1 VRHRELDDAVH
12 ALCEA
17 RPSMCATPAPS
28 PAPPVSDP
36 GPWSPLRRAVF
47 RSLWIAGLAS
57 NVGTWMQN
65 VGAAWLMTS
74 LEPTPL
80 WVSMVQAASSL
91 PFFLLAIPAGALA
104 DVVDRRRL
112 LLAAQTWLMACTAA
126 LAALAL
132 AGLVGPG
139 GLLALTFAIG
149 IGSTFV
155 APAFL
160 AIIPE
165 LVPRAEIPAAVS
177 LNGVSMNL
185 ARAAGPAA
193 GGLVV
198 AAFGV
203 GFAFLANALSYL
215 GVIGA
220 IARWRRPP
228 REGRLPPEDLIGAM
242 RAGLRYVRHSA
253 PLQLVLVRV
262 AVFVVP
268 GSAVWA
274 LLPLYAR
281 EQLALGPAG
290 YGLLLG
296 FFGTG
301 AVAGGLVLPALR
313 TRVGPQRVT
322 TLSALGYAAAMV
334 ALGAAPTLPVA
345 AAALVVAGAGWLAL
359 LTTLSAAAQMVLP
372 AWVRARGLSVYL
384 LVLMGGMAL
393 GSAGWGLGA
402 ESIGV
407 PRAFV
412 IAGTAVAASRLFV
425 WRLRLPE
432 GAAPDLSP
440 APRWPDPQLG
450 VAVAADR
457 GPVLVTVEYEVDP
470 ADAERF
476 AGAMRALGRIRLRDG
491 ALRWGLWGD
500 AARPGRYLESFSVE
514 SWIEHLRQHER
525 MTAADR
531 EVQKIARQFHRGEG
545 EPRVTHYI
553 HERMPETV

>member
-1 VRHRELDDAVH
+1 M
-12 ALCEA
+12 
-17 RPSMCATPAPS
+17 SATPVPPPEAPLR
-28 PAPPVSDP
+28 PVA
-36 GPWSPLRRAVF
+36 GPWSPLRLAVF

-74 LEPTPL
+74 LAPTPF

-91 PFFLLAIPAGALA
+91 PFFLLALPAGALA

-112 LLAAQTWLMACTAA
+112 LLAAQAWLAASAAA

-132 AGLVGPG
+132 AGAVGPA
-139 GLLALTFAIG
+139 GLLALTFSVG

-160 AIIPE
+160 AIIPD
-165 LVPRAEIPAAVS
+165 LVPREEIPEAVS
-177 LNGVSMNL
+177 LNGISMNL

-198 AAFGV
+198 AAAGA
-203 GFAFLANALSYL
+203 GAAFAANALSYL
-215 GVIGA
+215 GVIGVL
-220 IARWRRPP
+220 ARWRRPAL
-228 REGRLPPEDLIGAM
+228 ESRLPPEDLIGAM

-253 PLQLVLVRV
+253 PLRLVLIRV
-262 AVFVVP
+262 AVFVLP
-268 GSAVWA
+268 ASAVWA

-281 EQLALGPAG
+281 EQMALGPAG
-290 YGLLLG
+290 YGGLLA
-296 FFGTG
+296 FFGAG
-301 AVAGGLVLPALR
+301 AVAAGLGLPRLR
-313 TRVGPQRVT
+313 ARVGPQRVT
-322 TLSALGYAAAMV
+322 TLSALGFAAAMLV
-334 ALGAAPTLPVA
+334 LGVVPPLPVA
-345 AAALVVAGAGWLAL
+345 AGALAVAGAGWLAL
-359 LTTLSAAAQMVLP
+359 LTTLSAAAQLVLP

-384 LVLMGGMAL
+384 LVLMGGLAL
-393 GSAGWGLGA
+393 GSTAWGLGA

-407 PRAFV
+407 PAAFEL
-412 IAGTAVAASRLFV
+412 AGAAVAVSRLFV

-432 GAAPDLSP
+432 GDAPDLTP
-440 APRWPDPQLG
+440 ASRWPDPQLG

-457 GPVLVTVEYEVDP
+457 GPVLVTVEYQVDV

-476 AGAMRALGRIRLRDG
+476 AAAMRALGEIRLRDG

-500 AARPGRYLESFSVE
+500 AAQPGRYLESFVIE
-514 SWIEHLRQHER
+514 SWLEHLRQHER

-531 EVQKIARQFHRGEG
+531 EVQKIAQQFHRGG
-545 EPRVTHYI
+545 EAPRVTHYV
-553 HERMPETV
+553 HERIPKDA

>member
-1 VRHRELDDAVH
+1 
-12 ALCEA
+12 
-17 RPSMCATPAPS
+17 MF
-28 PAPPVSDP
+28 
-36 GPWSPLRRAVF
+36 RA
-47 RSLWIAGLAS
+47 LWIAGLAS

-74 LEPTPL
+74 LAPTPF

-112 LLAAQTWLMACTAA
+112 LLAALAWLLACSA
-126 LAALAL
+126 LLAGLAL
-132 AGLVGPG
+132 ADLVGPG

-149 IGSTFV
+149 VGSTFV

-165 LVPRAEIPAAVS
+165 LVPREEIPGAVS
-177 LNGVSMNL
+177 LNGISMNL
-185 ARAAGPAA
+185 ARAVGPAA
-193 GGLVV
+193 GGLLV
-198 AAFGV
+198 AAAGV

-242 RAGLRYVRHSA
+242 RAGLRYVRHSSA
-253 PLQLVLVRV
+253 LQLVLIRV
-262 AVFVVP
+262 AVFVLP

-290 YGLLLG
+290 YGVLLG
-296 FFGTG
+296 FFGAG

-313 TRVGPQRVT
+313 ARVGPQRVT
-322 TLSALGYAAAMV
+322 TLAALGYAAALIV
-334 ALGAAPTLPVA
+334 LGALPALPAA

-359 LTTLSAAAQMVLP
+359 LTTLNAAAQLVLP
-372 AWVRARGLSVYL
+372 AWVRARGLSAYL
-384 LVLMGGMAL
+384 LVLFGGLAL
-393 GSAGWGLGA
+393 GSAAWGAGA
-402 ESIGV
+402 ERIGV
-407 PRAFV
+407 PRTFEL
-412 IAGTAVAASRLFV
+412 AGAAVALSRLFV

-432 GAAPDLSP
+432 GEAPDLSP

-450 VAVAADR
+450 AAVAAER
-457 GPVLVTVEYEVDP
+457 GPVLVTVEYEIDP
-470 ADAERF
+470 ADAARF
-476 AGAMRALGRIRLRDG
+476 AAAMRALGDVRLRDG

-500 AARPGRYLESFSVE
+500 AARPGRYLESFVVE
-514 SWIEHLRQHER
+514 SWLEHLRQHER
-525 MTAADR
+525 ITAADR
-531 EVQKIARQFHRGEG
+531 ELQRVAGAFHRGAG
-545 EPRVTHYI
+545 EPHVTHWV
-553 HERMPETV
+553 HERMPAGD

>member
-1 VRHRELDDAVH
+1 MSA
-12 ALCEA
+12 
-17 RPSMCATPAPS
+17 PPAPS
-28 PAPPVSDP
+28 AAPLAADP
-36 GPWSPLRRAVF
+36 SPWAPLRRPVF
-47 RSLWIAGLAS
+47 RSLWSAGLAS

-74 LEPTPL
+74 LAPTPL
-80 WVSMVQAASSL
+80 WVSLVQAASSL

-112 LLAAQTWLMACTAA
+112 LLVSLVWLAVCTAL
-126 LAALAL
+126 LAGLAL
-132 AGLVGPG
+132 AGAVGPA

-149 IGSTFV
+149 VGSTLQS
-155 APAFL
+155 PAFL

-165 LVPRAEIPAAVS
+165 LVSREEIPAAVS
-177 LNGVSMNL
+177 LNGISMNL

-198 AAFGV
+198 AALGA
-203 GFAFLANALSYL
+203 GFAFAANAMSYL

-220 IARWRRPP
+220 VARWRRPP
-228 REGRLPPEDLIGAM
+228 HEGRLPPEDLIGAM

-281 EQLALGPAG
+281 EQLALGAAG

-296 FFGTG
+296 FFGVG
-301 AVAGGLVLPALR
+301 AVAAGLWLPRLR
-313 TRVGPQRVT
+313 ARVGPQRVT
-322 TLSALGYAAAMV
+322 TLSALGYAAALI
-334 ALGAAPTLPVA
+334 ALGAAPALPIA
-345 AAALVVAGAGWLAL
+345 AAALALAGAGWLAL

-372 AWVRARGLSVYL
+372 SWVRARGLSVYL

-393 GSAGWGLGA
+393 GSAGWGAAA

-407 PRAFV
+407 PRAFE
-412 IAGTAVAASRLFV
+412 IAGAAVAVSRLFV

-457 GPVLVTVEYEVDP
+457 GPVLVTVEYQIDP
-470 ADAERF
+470 ADAEPF
-476 AGAMRALGRIRLRDG
+476 ARAMRALGRIRLRDG

-500 AARPGRYLESFSVE
+500 AALPGRYLESFTVE
-514 SWIEHLRQHER
+514 SWLEHLRQHER

-531 EVQKIARQFHRGEG
+531 EVQAIARRFHRGAG
-545 EPRVTHYI
+545 DPRVTHLI
-553 HERMPETV
+553 HERIPPDA

>member
-1 VRHRELDDAVH
+1 VSDLA
-12 ALCEA
+12 
-17 RPSMCATPAPS
+17 
-28 PAPPVSDP
+28 APPSEPLAGDP
-36 GPWSPLRRAVF
+36 GPWSPLRRSVF
-47 RSLWIAGLAS
+47 RALWIAGLAS
-57 NVGTWMQN
+57 NVGTWIQN

-74 LEPTPL
+74 LAPTPF

-112 LLAAQTWLMACTAA
+112 LLGAQLWLVACSAA

-132 AGLVGPG
+132 ADLVGIG

-149 IGSTFV
+149 VGSAFV

-160 AIIPE
+160 AIVPE
-165 LVPRAEIPAAVS
+165 LVPREEIPAAVS
-177 LNGVSMNL
+177 LNGISMNL
-185 ARAAGPAA
+185 ARAAGPAL
-193 GGLVV
+193 GGLLV
-198 AAFGV
+198 AAAGV
-203 GFAFLANALSYL
+203 GFAFAANALSYL

-220 IARWRRPP
+220 VARWRRPP
-228 REGRLPPEDLIGAM
+228 SEGRLPPEDLIGAM

-253 PLQLVLVRV
+253 PLRLVLVRV
-262 AVFVVP
+262 AVFVLP

-290 YGLLLG
+290 YGVLLA
-296 FFGTG
+296 FFGGG

-313 TRVGPQRVT
+313 AKVGPQRVT
-322 TLSALGYAAAMV
+322 TLSALGYAAAML
-334 ALGAAPTLPVA
+334 ALGGMPTLPVA
-345 AAALVVAGAGWLAL
+345 AAALVVAGAGWLTL
-359 LTTLSAAAQMVLP
+359 LSTLSAAAQLVLP

-384 LVLMGGMAL
+384 LVLMGGMAI
-393 GSAGWGLGA
+393 GSALWGVAA
-402 ESIGV
+402 ESVGV

-412 IAGTAVAASRLFV
+412 IAGAAVAVSRLFV

-432 GAAPDLSP
+432 GAAPDLTP

-457 GPVLVTVEYEVDP
+457 GPVLVTVEYEIDP

-476 AGAMRALGRIRLRDG
+476 ARAMRALGRIRLRDG

-500 AARPGRYLESFSVE
+500 AAQPGRYLESFTVE
-514 SWIEHLRQHER
+514 SWLEHMRQHER

-531 EVQKIARQFHRGEG
+531 EVQKIARVFHRAAG
-545 EPRVTHYI
+545 EPRITHYI
-553 HERMPETV
+553 HERIPADA

>member
-1 VRHRELDDAVH
+1 MSA
-12 ALCEA
+12 A
-17 RPSMCATPAPS
+17 PAPS
-28 PAPPVSDP
+28 APPADP

-74 LEPTPL
+74 LAPTPF

-112 LLAAQTWLMACTAA
+112 LLVSLGWLALCTAA
-126 LAALAL
+126 LAGLAL
-132 AGLVGPG
+132 ADLVGPG

-149 IGSTFV
+149 VGSTLV
-155 APAFL
+155 SPAFL

-165 LVPRAEIPAAVS
+165 LVPREEIPAAVS
-177 LNGVSMNL
+177 LNGISMNL

-198 AAFGV
+198 AALGV
-203 GFAFLANALSYL
+203 GFAFAANALSYL
-215 GVIGA
+215 GVIGT

-253 PLQLVLVRV
+253 PLKLVLVRV

-281 EQLALGPAG
+281 EDLALGPAG

-296 FFGTG
+296 FFGAG
-301 AVAGGLVLPALR
+301 AVAAGVGLPHLR
-313 TRVGPQRVT
+313 ARVGPQRVT
-322 TLSALGYAAAMV
+322 TLSALGYAAAMIT
-334 ALGAAPTLPVA
+334 LGAAPALPA
-345 AAALVVAGAGWLAL
+345 AALALVVAGAGWLAL

-372 AWVRARGLSVYL
+372 SWVRARGLSVYL
-384 LVLMGGMAL
+384 LVLMG
-393 GSAGWGLGA
+393 
-402 ESIGV
+402 
-407 PRAFV
+407 
-412 IAGTAVAASRLFV
+412 
-425 WRLRLPE
+425 
-432 GAAPDLSP
+432 
-440 APRWPDPQLG
+440 
-450 VAVAADR
+450 
-457 GPVLVTVEYEVDP
+457 
-470 ADAERF
+470 
-476 AGAMRALGRIRLRDG
+476 
-491 ALRWGLWGD
+491 
-500 AARPGRYLESFSVE
+500 
-514 SWIEHLRQHER
+514 
-525 MTAADR
+525 
-531 EVQKIARQFHRGEG
+531 
-545 EPRVTHYI
+545 
-553 HERMPETV
+553 

>member
-1 VRHRELDDAVH
+1 M
-12 ALCEA
+12 
-17 RPSMCATPAPS
+17 SATPASSPPS
-28 PAPPVSDP
+28 AAVDP
-36 GPWSPLRRAVF
+36 DAWAPLRRATF
-47 RSLWIAGLAS
+47 RALWIAGLAS

-74 LEPTPL
+74 LAPTPF

-112 LLAAQTWLMACTAA
+112 LLASLAWLTACAA
-126 LAALAL
+126 AL
-132 AGLVGPG
+132 AGLALADRIGPG
-139 GLLALTFAIG
+139 GLLALTFAVG
-149 IGSTFV
+149 AGGALVS
-155 APAFL
+155 PAFL

-165 LVPRAEIPAAVS
+165 LVPREEIPAAVS
-177 LNGVSMNL
+177 LNGISMNL

-198 AAFGV
+198 ATLGV
-203 GFAFLANALSYL
+203 GFAFAANALSYL
-215 GVIGA
+215 GVVGA

-253 PLQLVLVRV
+253 PLKLVLARV

-296 FFGTG
+296 FFGAG
-301 AVAGGLVLPALR
+301 AVAAGVALPGLR

-322 TLSALGYAAAMV
+322 TISALGYAAALL

-345 AAALVVAGAGWLAL
+345 AASLALAGAGWLAL
-359 LTTLSAAAQMVLP
+359 LTTLSAAAQLVLP
-372 AWVRARGLSVYL
+372 GWVRARGLSVYL
-384 LVLMGGMAL
+384 LVMMGGMAL
-393 GSAGWGLGA
+393 GSAGWGTVA
-402 ESIGV
+402 ESFGV
-407 PRAFV
+407 PRALE
-412 IAGTAVAASRLFV
+412 IAGAAVAVSRLFV

-432 GAAPDLSP
+432 GDGPDLSP

-457 GPVLVTVEYEVDP
+457 GPVLVTVEYEIDP
-470 ADAERF
+470 ADAEGF
-476 AGAMRALGRIRLRDG
+476 ARAMHALGRIRLRDG
-491 ALRWGLWGD
+491 ALRWNLWGD
-500 AARPGRYLESFSVE
+500 AARPGAYLEGFVVE
-514 SWIEHLRQHER
+514 SWLEHLRQHER

-531 EVQKIARQFHRGEG
+531 EVQKIARQYHRGTG
-545 EPRVTHYI
+545 EPRVTHFLQ
-553 HERMPETV
+553 ERIPDGD